1 MGGHNSV
8 GGQTLAP
15 IGGARGLNG
24 AGGGPHGA
32 GGGPNGAGGGVGVPV
47 INAPAAA
54 PHTAGRAPNGGGL
67 NPFAAAGGLPKRTK
81 LMAALERS
89 SARSGGAR
97 SGSAAARGAS
107 ASFLRDKGF
116 KPTSALLKE
125 LAQQRPLPHSR
136 PLETPQWLEGSAGG
150 GCRGGSGGGSG
161 GGCARG
167 GATSSVG
174 SSAPSSAPKGAVGGG
189 APHVRAPLNRKRANE
204 PPPEPLRLQAA
215 LAKKKRPA
223 AEGGKMLTLGNYFG
237 QG

>member
-1 MGGHNSV
+1 M
-8 GGQTLAP
+8 ACFY
-15 IGGARGLNG
+15 
-24 AGGGPHGA
+24 
-32 GGGPNGAGGGVGVPV
+32 GGVGVPV

-97 SGSAAARGAS
+97 SGSVSSNALAPRAAAARAAAG